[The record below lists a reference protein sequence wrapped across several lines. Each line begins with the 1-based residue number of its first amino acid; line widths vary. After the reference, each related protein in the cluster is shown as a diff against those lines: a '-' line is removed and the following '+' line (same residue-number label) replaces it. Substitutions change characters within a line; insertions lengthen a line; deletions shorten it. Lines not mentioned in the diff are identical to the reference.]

1 MKKIVFL
8 LTLLLSTWMD
18 AKQKKQVNDLSI
30 IKIKDWILAKN
41 DTLDYAM
48 GTFQG
53 KKALL
58 LRRKIMNYKSAS
70 LAYPS
75 NFKFTNGIIELD
87 IAYPGKDDGF
97 IGVAF
102 RIRDAHHYE
111 TVYFRPASS
120 GTINAIQY
128 MPEKKTEFNW
138 WDYEATKYQANAILP
153 HNNWFHVKVVVNGK
167 KMEVYLNY
175 ALKPSMLYNALDP
188 SLKSGSV
195 GFWLGNCSLGAYK
208 NLIVTTL

>member
-18 AKQKKQVNDLSI
+18 VKQKNQVNDLSI
-30 IKIKDWILAKN
+30 IKIKDWILVKN

-75 NFKFTNGIIELD
+75 KFKFTNGIIKLD

-111 TVYFRPASS
+111 TVYFRPSSS

-153 HNNWFHVKVVVNGK
+153 HNNWFHVKVVVNGN

-175 ALKPSMLYNALDP
+175 AAKPSMLYNVLDP